1 MATETTPNENGEVSR
16 RSVLKTSAALGM
28 AVPAAGF
35 LAACAGG
42 GSDDKDGVGVDT
54 GNAENPFKVD
64 GKKPLEVVVFK
75 GGYGDDYA
83 VAQEALYKAKFPDAE
98 IKHAGITDIRA
109 EMGPRFQS
117 KTPPDVIDNSGAQQ
131 INHADLANN
140 GQYADLTSLLD
151 APSIDDP
158 SKKVR
163 DTLLGGV
170 VELGTYNG
178 KFHVLNYGFTLYA
191 IWYSGSLFKE
201 KGWTAPTTWA
211 EMLTLCDK
219 IKAAGI
225 APWTYTG
232 VHPYYLFDMMV
243 TLAARHG
250 GNDVI
255 KNIDNLEPDAWKH
268 PSIKLALQAMADLKA
283 KGYILEGSEG
293 LDHRTSQARFIKK
306 DAAFIP
312 VGSWLENEEKDLFAA
327 DPNFDL
333 QCLIMPALDGST
345 NPNAVWAAPG
355 EGFAVPQD
363 AKNREGGMEYLRI
376 MLSEKGREA
385 FSSKTSSLTV
395 VAGKSE
401 GMPDTPGV
409 RAVNEALKTT
419 ASSAFPFKID
429 EWYPDFGK
437 GILRPKLGEVMAG
450 RLSPD
455 DFIATIQKAAD
466 DVKADS
472 AILKQHRG

>member
-1 MATETTPNENGEVSR
+1 MATETTPNESGEVSR

-42 GSDDKDGVGVDT
+42 GSDDKDGVAADNT
-54 GNAENPFKVD
+54 NAENPFKVD

-83 VAQEALYKAKFPDAE
+83 IAQEALYKAKFPESA

-109 EMGPRFQS
+109 EIGPRFQS
-117 KTPPDVIDNSGAQQ
+117 KTPPDVLDNSGAQQ

-140 GQYADLTSLLD
+140 GQYADLTPLLD

-158 SKKVR
+158 AKKVR

-178 KFHVLNYGFTLYA
+178 KFNVLNYGFTLYA

-201 KGWTAPTTWA
+201 KGWTEPKTWT
-211 EMLTLCDK
+211 EMLALCEK

-232 VHPYYLFDMMV
+232 VHPYYLFDV
-243 TLAARHG
+243 LFTLAARHG
-250 GNDVI
+250 GNDVV
-255 KNIDNLEPDAWKH
+255 KNIDNLEANAWKH
-268 PSIKLALQAMADLKA
+268 PSIKLALEAMVSLKT
-283 KGYILEGSEG
+283 KGYILDGSEG
-293 LDHRTSQARFIKK
+293 LDHRQSQARFIKK

-312 VGSWLENEEKDLFAA
+312 VGSWLENEEKDLLAA
-327 DPNFDL
+327 DPGFDL
-333 QCLIMPALDGST
+333 KCMIVPALDGST

-376 MLSEKGREA
+376 MLSAKGREA
-385 FSSKTSSLTV
+385 FSAKTSSLTV

-409 RAVNEALKTT
+409 RAVQEALKTT
-419 ASSAFPFKID
+419 ASAAYPFKFD
-429 EWYPDFGK
+429 EWYANASK
-437 GILRPKLGEVMAG
+437 GIIRPKLGEVMAG

-455 DFIATIQKAAD
+455 EFITIAQKAAD
-466 DVKADS
+466 DIKADS
-472 AILKQHRG
+472 SIQKQHRN